1 MESRENPQLQRKP
14 TQHIGIGLLELRMQ
28 KHLVL
33 RHVFREMMGVW
44 SMPNPFVIFFAGHF
58 KIFKLQVRNH
68 PGERTNCSWASLTFV
83 VLSLVDVCLLPAA
96 HSTSERDT

>member
-33 RHVFREMMGVW
+33 QHVFREMMGVW
-44 SMPNPFVIFFAGHF
+44 SMPNPFVDFLRRPLQNTSNSRCAIIPDSEQTAAGH
-58 KIFKLQVRNH
+58 R
-68 PGERTNCSWASLTFV
+68 
-83 VLSLVDVCLLPAA
+83 
-96 HSTSERDT
+96 